1 MSEEQRQD
9 PVFGRKAKGNASDT
23 LNGEYAYILFGLTIF
38 RRSFKRKKPDLDP
51 LDIIRQLLDDFE
63 HQESIDK
70 SKSVASLHRVI
81 ENTHARRRLE
91 KWSLYVI
98 ASYLLIVFGIIVA
111 TYANICLL
119 GMPWLNIPDNVM
131 ITILTTT
138 TANIIGL
145 GLIVLRGHF
154 LAKES
159 GKENG
164 KDNQQP

>member
-1 MSEEQRQD
+1 MSEEQQQD
-9 PVFGRKAKGNASDT
+9 PVFGRKTKGNASDSI
-23 LNGEYAYILFGLTIF
+23 NGEYEYILFGLTVF

-91 KWSLYVI
+91 KWSLHVI
-98 ASYLLIVFGIIVA
+98 AAYLFIVLGIVLT
-111 TYANICLL
+111 TYSKIPFL
-119 GMPWLNIPDNVM
+119 GLPWFDIEPKIM
-131 ITILTTT
+131 IAILTTT

-159 GKENG
+159 DKGNKEEN
-164 KDNQQP
+164 K